1 MKKLWLPDTIFSNGK
16 VVRTQKQTL
25 REEDAAIC
33 IVRAS
38 GDVYVSAVYDVVF
51 TCIMDLT
58 MFPFD
63 RQLCSIEVESTS
75 ITDYEFHW
83 RENATK
89 LESNLTKAQI
99 PNFQSGGV
107 KLYTR
112 AVQLPT
118 GIEIQTDL
126 YNANKRFKT
135 KKLNK

>member
-1 MKKLWLPDTIFSNGK
+1 
-16 VVRTQKQTL
+16 
-25 REEDAAIC
+25 
-33 IVRAS
+33 
-38 GDVYVSAVYDVVF
+38 
-51 TCIMDLT
+51 MDLT